1 MAAEHDTRGRTTDGA
16 PAAAEQH
23 AQQAA
28 PETPTE
34 PQRGTGP
41 TTGEKTQAHLH
52 SRKPARPVNDPPPQ
66 AVMGL
71 LNYLTAT
78 SLDEDYA
85 HVSKKR
91 ASGGAAPARRT
102 PGTVGL
108 VVLAVFGVLVA
119 TAAVQTSRN
128 ADESASSRESLVKQV
143 NDRKSELNARRA
155 QAAGLTREVAALQN
169 SNLDASNQGR
179 AVRSRLD
186 RLGIIAGSVPT
197 RGPGIKVVVDD
208 APNAATDKEQVL
220 DQDLQKLVNSLWL
233 VGAEAISV
241 NGQRVTNLTAIR
253 EGGSAITVNFVSM
266 KRPYTVS
273 AIGNKNEMAAKL
285 LDTEGGR
292 TWLTLRASFGLKFDV
307 TSEDSMTLPAADPF
321 ALRYARQPERL
332 P

>member
-1 MAAEHDTRGRTTDGA
+1 MAAEHDTPGRSTDGA
-16 PAAAEQH
+16 PAAAQTP
-23 AQQAA
+23 APARA
-28 PETPTE
+28 PEQPPE
-34 PQRGTGP
+34 QSPEQSPAQPPVLAHGHAGP
-41 TTGEKTQAHLH
+41 
-52 SRKPARPVNDPPPQ
+52 RKPSRPMPEPPPA

-85 HVSKKR
+85 HVSKQR
-91 ASGGAAPARRT
+91 AAAGVRPKKS

-128 ADESASSRESLVKQV
+128 ADESASSRASLVKQV
-143 NDRKSELNARRA
+143 NDRKAELRAKRAR
-155 QAAGLTREVAALQN
+155 AAGLTAEVAALED
-169 SNLDASNQGR
+169 SNLDATTQGR

-186 RLGIIAGSVPT
+186 RLGVIGGGVPVK
-197 RGPGIKVVVDD
+197 GPGIRVVVDD
-208 APNAATDKEQVL
+208 APGATQDKQQVL

-233 VGAEAISV
+233 VGAEAISI

-266 KRPYTVS
+266 RRPYTVS
-273 AIGNKNEMAAKL
+273 AIGNKNQMAAKL

-307 TSEDSMTLPAADPF
+307 TSEDSMTLPAARPF
-321 ALRYARQPERL
+321 SLRYARQPERL
-332 P
+332 R

>member
-1 MAAEHDTRGRTTDGA
+1 MAAEQDTRGRTADGA
-16 PAAAEQH
+16 PAVAEPH
-23 AQQAA
+23 AREPHAIKAVA
-28 PETPTE
+28 P
-34 PQRGTGP
+34 GTSQ
-41 TTGEKTQAHLH
+41 KTQP
-52 SRKPARPVNDPPPQ
+52 RRPPRPVNDPPPQ

-85 HVSKKR
+85 HVSQQR
-91 ASGGAAPARRT
+91 ATLGAPARRS
-102 PGTVGL
+102 PGTIGL

-128 ADESASSRESLVKQV
+128 ADESASSRQSLVDQV
-143 NDRKSELNARRA
+143 NRRKAELNDKRA
-155 QAAGLTREVAALQN
+155 QATSLTRSVEALQN
-169 SNLDASNQGR
+169 SNLDATNQGR

-186 RLGIIAGSVPT
+186 RLGMVTGSVPAK
-197 RGPGIKVVVDD
+197 GPGVRVVVDD
-208 APNAATDKEQVL
+208 APNATTDKQQVL
-220 DQDLQKLVNSLWL
+220 DQDLQKLVNALWL
-233 VGAEAISV
+233 VGAEAIAI

-273 AIGNKNEMAAKL
+273 AIGNKNQMGARL

-307 TSEDSMTLPAADPF
+307 TSEDSMTLPAADSF

-332 P
+332 R

>member
-1 MAAEHDTRGRTTDGA
+1 MAAEQDTRGRTADGA
-16 PAAAEQH
+16 PAAAEPH
-23 AQQAA
+23 AL
-28 PETPTE
+28 E
-34 PQRGTGP
+34 PHALEAVATGTWQ
-41 TTGEKTQAHLH
+41 KTQP
-52 SRKPARPVNDPPPQ
+52 RKPPRPVNDPPPQ

-85 HVSKKR
+85 HVSQQR
-91 ASGGAAPARRT
+91 ATLGAPARRS
-102 PGTVGL
+102 PGTIGL

-128 ADESASSRESLVKQV
+128 ADESASSRQSLVDQV
-143 NDRKSELNARRA
+143 NRRKAELNDKRA
-155 QAAGLTREVAALQN
+155 QATSLTRSVEALQN
-169 SNLDASNQGR
+169 SNLDETNQGR

-186 RLGIIAGSVPT
+186 RLGMVTGSVPAK
-197 RGPGIKVVVDD
+197 GPGVRVVVDD
-208 APNAATDKEQVL
+208 APNATTDKQQVL
-220 DQDLQKLVNSLWL
+220 DQDLQKLVNALWL
-233 VGAEAISV
+233 VGAEAISI

-273 AIGNKNEMAAKL
+273 AIGNKNQMGARL

-307 TSEDSMTLPAADPF
+307 TSEDSMTLPAANTLV
-321 ALRYARQPERL
+321 LRYARQPERL
-332 P
+332 R

>member
-1 MAAEHDTRGRTTDGA
+1 MAAEHDIRGRTTDGA
-16 PAAAEQH
+16 PAAAQPH
-23 AQQAA
+23 AHKPHAHKA
-28 PETPTE
+28 VPPENP
-34 PQRGTGP
+34 
-41 TTGEKTQAHLH
+41 EKTQP
-52 SRKPARPVNDPPPQ
+52 RKPARPVNDPPPQ

-85 HVSKKR
+85 HVSKQR
-91 ASGGAAPARRT
+91 ATVGAPARRS

-128 ADESASSRESLVKQV
+128 ADESASSRESLVNQV
-143 NDRKSELNARRA
+143 NSRKAELNAKRA
-155 QAAGLTREVAALQN
+155 QATSLTRSVAALQN
-169 SNLDASNQGR
+169 SNLDATNQGR

-186 RLGIIAGSVPT
+186 RLGAVTGSVAAK
-197 RGPGIKVVVDD
+197 GQGIRVVVDD
-208 APNAATDKEQVL
+208 APNATTDKQQVL
-220 DQDLQKLVNSLWL
+220 DQDLQKLVNALWQ
-233 VGAEAISV
+233 VGAEAISI

-273 AIGNKNEMAAKL
+273 AIGNKNQMGAKL

-307 TSEDSMTLPAADPF
+307 SSEDSMTLPAADPF

-332 P
+332 R

>member
-1 MAAEHDTRGRTTDGA
+1 MAAEHDIRGRTTDGA
-16 PAAAEQH
+16 PAAAEPRAHKPH
-23 AQQAA
+23 AHRAVP
-28 PETPTE
+28 PETEQKTE
-34 PQRGTGP
+34 
-41 TTGEKTQAHLH
+41 

-85 HVSKKR
+85 HVSKQR
-91 ASGGAAPARRT
+91 ATVGAPARRN

-128 ADESASSRESLVKQV
+128 ADESASSRESLVNQV
-143 NDRKSELNARRA
+143 NSRKAELNAKRA
-155 QAAGLTREVAALQN
+155 RATSLTRSVAALQN
-169 SNLDASNQGR
+169 SNLDATNEGR

-186 RLGIIAGSVPT
+186 RLGTATGSVAAK
-197 RGPGIKVVVDD
+197 GQGIRVVVDD
-208 APNAATDKEQVL
+208 APNATTDKQQVL
-220 DQDLQKLVNSLWL
+220 DQDLQKLVNALWQ
-233 VGAEAISV
+233 VGAEGISI

-273 AIGNKNEMAAKL
+273 AIGNKNQMGAEL
-285 LDTEGGR
+285 LDTDGGR

-307 TSEDSMTLPAADPF
+307 SSEDSMTLPAADPF

-332 P
+332 R

>member
-1 MAAEHDTRGRTTDGA
+1 MAAEQDTRGRTADGA
-16 PAAAEQH
+16 PAAAEPH
-23 AQQAA
+23 AHKPHAFRAVSLGDSQ
-28 PETPTE
+28 
-34 PQRGTGP
+34 
-41 TTGEKTQAHLH
+41 KTQP
-52 SRKPARPVNDPPPQ
+52 RKPPRPVNDPPPQ

-71 LNYLTAT
+71 LNYITAT

-85 HVSKKR
+85 HVSQKR
-91 ASGGAAPARRT
+91 ATKGAPARRS
-102 PGTVGL
+102 PGTIGL

-128 ADESASSRESLVKQV
+128 ADESASSRQSLVDQV
-143 NDRKSELNARRA
+143 NRRKAELNDKRA
-155 QAAGLTREVAALQN
+155 QATSLTRSVEALQN
-169 SNLDASNQGR
+169 SNLDATNQGR

-186 RLGIIAGSVPT
+186 RLGMVTGSVPAK
-197 RGPGIKVVVDD
+197 GPGIRVVVDD
-208 APNAATDKEQVL
+208 APNATTDKQQVL
-220 DQDLQKLVNSLWL
+220 DQDLQKLVNALWL
-233 VGAEAISV
+233 VGAEAISI

-273 AIGNKNEMAAKL
+273 AIGNKNLMGAKL

-307 TSEDSMTLPAADPF
+307 TSEDSMTLPAADSF

-332 P
+332 R

>member
-1 MAAEHDTRGRTTDGA
+1 MAAEHDTRGRTTAGT
-16 PAAAEQH
+16 PAAAEPH
-23 AQQAA
+23 AHTPHAHRA
-28 PETPTE
+28 VPPESPQKTP
-34 PQRGTGP
+34 Q
-41 TTGEKTQAHLH
+41 KTQC
-52 SRKPARPVNDPPPQ
+52 RKPPRPVNDPPPQ

-85 HVSKKR
+85 HVSQQR
-91 ASGGAAPARRT
+91 ATTGAPARRS

-143 NDRKSELNARRA
+143 NSRKAELNDKRA
-155 QAAGLTREVAALQN
+155 QAISLTRTVAALQD
-169 SNLDASNQGR
+169 SNLDATNQGR

-186 RLGIIAGSVPT
+186 RLGMVTGSVPAKVQ
-197 RGPGIKVVVDD
+197 GIRVVVDD
-208 APNAATDKEQVL
+208 APNATTDKQQVL
-220 DQDLQKLVNSLWL
+220 DQDLQKLVNALWL
-233 VGAEAISV
+233 VGAEAISI

-273 AIGNKNEMAAKL
+273 AIRNKNQMGAKL
-285 LDTEGGR
+285 LDTDGGR

-321 ALRYARQPERL
+321 ALRYAHEPERL
-332 P
+332 R

>member
-1 MAAEHDTRGRTTDGA
+1 MAAEQDTRGRTTDGA
-16 PAAAEQH
+16 PAAAGEH
-23 AQQAA
+23 GPPRRPPRPA
-28 PETPTE
+28 PE
-34 PQRGTGP
+34 
-41 TTGEKTQAHLH
+41 
-52 SRKPARPVNDPPPQ
+52 PPPQ

-85 HVSKKR
+85 HVSKQRAAAGSRPKR
-91 ASGGAAPARRT
+91 G

-128 ADESASSRESLVKQV
+128 ADESASSRASLVKQV
-143 NDRKSELNARRA
+143 NSRKSELNAKRD
-155 QAAGLTREVAALQN
+155 QATTLTREVAALQD
-169 SNLDASNQGR
+169 SNLNATNQGR

-186 RLGIIAGSVPT
+186 RLAVSSGSVPVK
-197 RGPGIKVVVDD
+197 GPGIRVVVDD
-208 APNAATDKEQVL
+208 APGATEDKQQVL
-220 DQDLQKLVNSLWL
+220 DQDLQKLVNALWL
-233 VGAEAISV
+233 VGAEAISI

-273 AIGNKNEMAAKL
+273 AIGNKNQMAAKL
-285 LDTEGGR
+285 LDTDGGR

-307 TSEDSMTLPAADPF
+307 TSEDSMTLPAAHPF
-321 ALRYARQPERL
+321 GLRYARQPERL

>member
-1 MAAEHDTRGRTTDGA
+1 MAAEHDIRGRTTDGA
-16 PAAAEQH
+16 PAAAEPH
-23 AQQAA
+23 AHKPHAHRA
-28 PETPTE
+28 VPPE
-34 PQRGTGP
+34 GP
-41 TTGEKTQAHLH
+41 KKSQP
-52 SRKPARPVNDPPPQ
+52 RKPARPVNEPPPQ

-85 HVSKKR
+85 HVSKQR
-91 ASGGAAPARRT
+91 ATVGAPARRG

-128 ADESASSRESLVKQV
+128 ADESASSRESLVNQV
-143 NDRKSELNARRA
+143 NSRKAELNDKRA
-155 QAAGLTREVAALQN
+155 KAISLTRTVAALQN
-169 SNLDASNQGR
+169 SNLDATNEGR

-186 RLGIIAGSVPT
+186 RLGTVTGSVAAK
-197 RGPGIKVVVDD
+197 GQGIRVVVDD
-208 APNAATDKEQVL
+208 APDATTDKQQVL
-220 DQDLQKLVNSLWL
+220 DQDLQKLVNALWQ
-233 VGAEAISV
+233 VGAEAISI

-273 AIGNKNEMAAKL
+273 AIGNKNQMGAKL
-285 LDTEGGR
+285 LDTDGGR

-332 P
+332 R

>member
-1 MAAEHDTRGRTTDGA
+1 
-16 PAAAEQH
+16 
-23 AQQAA
+23 
-28 PETPTE
+28 
-34 PQRGTGP
+34 
-41 TTGEKTQAHLH
+41 
-52 SRKPARPVNDPPPQ
+52 
-66 AVMGL
+66 MGL

-85 HVSKKR
+85 HVSKQRAAAGARPKR
-91 ASGGAAPARRT
+91 S

-143 NDRKSELNARRA
+143 NSRKSELGAKRA
-155 QAAGLTREVAALQN
+155 QAADLTREVAALQDN
-169 SNLDASNQGR
+169 NLNATNQGR
-179 AVRSRLD
+179 AVRARLD
-186 RLGIIAGSVPT
+186 RLGVTSGSVPVK
-197 RGPGIKVVVDD
+197 GPGIRVVVDD
-208 APNAATDKEQVL
+208 APGATEDKQQVL
-220 DQDLQKLVNSLWL
+220 DQDLQKLVNALWL
-233 VGAEAISV
+233 VGAEAISI

-273 AIGNKNEMAAKL
+273 AIGNKNQMAAQL
-285 LDTEGGR
+285 LDTDGGR

-307 TSEDSMTLPAADPF
+307 TSEDSMTLPAAHPF

-332 P
+332 R

>member
-1 MAAEHDTRGRTTDGA
+1 MAAEQDTRGRTADGA
-16 PAAAEQH
+16 PAAAEPH
-23 AQQAA
+23 AR
-28 PETPTE
+28 E
-34 PQRGTGP
+34 PHALEAVATGTWQ
-41 TTGEKTQAHLH
+41 KTQP
-52 SRKPARPVNDPPPQ
+52 RKPPRPVNDPPPQ

-85 HVSKKR
+85 HVSQQR
-91 ASGGAAPARRT
+91 AALGAPARRS
-102 PGTVGL
+102 PGTIGL

-128 ADESASSRESLVKQV
+128 ADESASSRQSLVDQV
-143 NDRKSELNARRA
+143 NRRKAELNDKRARA
-155 QAAGLTREVAALQN
+155 TSLTRSVEALQD
-169 SNLDASNQGR
+169 SNLDATNQGR

-186 RLGIIAGSVPT
+186 RLGLVTGSVPAK
-197 RGPGIKVVVDD
+197 GPGVRVVVDD
-208 APNAATDKEQVL
+208 APNATTDKQQVL
-220 DQDLQKLVNSLWL
+220 DQDLQKLVNALWL
-233 VGAEAISV
+233 VGAEAIAI

-273 AIGNKNEMAAKL
+273 AIGNKNQMGARL

-307 TSEDSMTLPAADPF
+307 TSEDSMTLPAANTLV
-321 ALRYARQPERL
+321 LRYARQPERL
-332 P
+332 R